1 MNSPLRA
8 QPARDGW
15 TLLPYAADRH
25 AAKHRLVVGDIF
37 ACTAEEADRWVE
49 IAGSEKIRVLECQGE
64 YAATA
69 LLMPM
74 HQFFGGKRVQTRGAA
89 GVGVLAPFR
98 RDGIGSLLM
107 AECLREME
115 AAGDAC
121 ANLYA
126 STTKLYRGVGYE
138 MAGTHYSA
146 TLETSYIP
154 ACRSDLE
161 VRALVEADRPAMQAI
176 VQANAA
182 LAPGHLDRCEYI
194 WPRLLR
200 PRGKDAQAY
209 GVFDSDGQMRGFLAF
224 SLEHGEDLD
233 DFQRMILRVFEA
245 ADAEGLQGL
254 IALLRSHH
262 SMVREMVT
270 TLPPQSPFWS
280 WLPEQRAKTRMREHF
295 MLRVVRMA
303 DALQQRGY
311 PLGMHADLV
320 FEINDP
326 VLPANQGIWR
336 LQLAD
341 GEPTVAK
348 LDALP
353 RQAGMHLRMDI
364 GAFAA
369 LYSGHQPAENL
380 AILGRA
386 AGTPTALARAS
397 AAFATRAVTC
407 PEMF

>member
-8 QPARDGW
+8 QAARDGW
-15 TLLPYAADRH
+15 KLLPYQAERH
-25 AAKHRLVVGDIF
+25 AAQHRKVIGDIF
-37 ACTAEEADRWVE
+37 ACTAKEADRWVE
-49 IAGSEKIRVLECQGE
+49 VAGSEKFRVLECEGD
-64 YAATA
+64 YAGTA

-89 GVGVLAPFR
+89 GVGVLAPYR
-98 RDGIGSLLM
+98 RDGVGSLLM
-107 AECLREME
+107 AECLREVE

-146 TLETSYIP
+146 RLETSYLP
-154 ACRSDLE
+154 PVRSELE
-161 VRALVEADRPAMQAI
+161 VRALSDADRPAMQAI

-182 LAPGHLDRCEYI
+182 VAPGHLDRCDYI

-200 PRGKDAQAY
+200 PRGVEAQVY
-209 GVFDSDGQMRGFLAF
+209 GVFDSGGRMRGFLAF

-233 DFQRMILRVFEA
+233 DFQRMTLRVFEA
-245 ADAEGLQGL
+245 ADAAGLQSL

-262 SMVREMVT
+262 SMVREIVT
-270 TLPPQSPFWS
+270 TLPPQSPFWAA
-280 WLPEQRAKTRMREHF
+280 LPEQRAKTRMREHF

-311 PLGMHADLV
+311 PLGMNADLV
-320 FEINDP
+320 FEIDDP
-326 VLPANQGIWR
+326 VLPANQGYWR

-341 GEPTVAK
+341 GQATVSQ
-348 LDALP
+348 LDSVSG
-353 RQAGMHLRMDI
+353 QGCHHLRMDI

-380 AILGRA
+380 MILGRA
-386 AGTPTALARAS
+386 EAEPDALARAS
-397 AAFATRAVTC
+397 AAFASRAVTC

>member
-8 QPARDGW
+8 QPPRQGW
-15 TLLPYAADRH
+15 SLLCYEPERH
-25 AAKHRLVVGDIF
+25 AAQHRLVLGDIF
-37 ACTAEEADRWVE
+37 ACSAEEADRW
-49 IAGSEKIRVLECQGE
+49 IAVAGGEKFRVLENAGA

-89 GVGVLAPFR
+89 GVGVLPAFR
-98 RDGIGSLLM
+98 REGVGSLLM

-146 TLETSYIP
+146 RLETGYLP
-154 ACRSDLE
+154 ACRSELE
-161 VRALVEADRPAMQAI
+161 VRTLSEDDRPAMQAI
-176 VQANAA
+176 VRANAA
-182 LAPGHLDRCEYI
+182 LAPGHLDRCDYI

-200 PRGKDAQAY
+200 PRGKEAQAY
-209 GVFDSDGQMRGFLAF
+209 GVFDAAGQLRGFLAF

-254 IALLRSHH
+254 VALLRSHH
-262 SMVREMVT
+262 SMVREIVT
-270 TLPPQSPFWS
+270 TLPPQSPFWT

-311 PLGMHADLV
+311 PLGMQADLV
-320 FEINDP
+320 FEIDDP
-326 VLPANQGIWR
+326 VLPANQGLWR

-341 GEPTVAK
+341 GVATVTK

-353 RQAGMHLRMDI
+353 DQGCLHLHMDI

-380 AILGRA
+380 QILGRA
-386 AGTPTALARAS
+386 AAGPEALARAS
-397 AAFATRAVTC
+397 AAFATRAVSC

>member
-8 QPARDGW
+8 QAARDGW
-15 TLLPYAADRH
+15 KLLPYQAERH
-25 AAKHRLVVGDIF
+25 TAKHRLVIGDIF
-37 ACTAEEADRWVE
+37 SCTVEEADRWVE
-49 IAGSEKIRVLECQGE
+49 VAGSEKIRVLECEGE
-64 YAATA
+64 YAGTA

-89 GVGVLAPFR
+89 GVGVLTPYR
-98 RDGIGSLLM
+98 RDGVGSLLM

-115 AAGDAC
+115 SAGDAC

-146 TLETSYIP
+146 SLETSYLP
-154 ACRSDLE
+154 ASRSELE
-161 VRALVEADRPAMQAI
+161 VRALSEADRPAMQAI

-209 GVFDSDGQMRGFLAF
+209 GVFDANGRMRGFLAF
-224 SLEHGEDLD
+224 NLEHGEDLD
-233 DFQRMILRVFEA
+233 DFQRMTLRVFEA

-254 IALLRSHH
+254 MTLLRSHH

-270 TLPPQSPFWS
+270 TLPPQSPFWT

-295 MLRVVRMA
+295 MLRIVRMA

-311 PLGMHADLV
+311 PLGMHADLII
-320 FEINDP
+320 EIDDP
-326 VLPANQGIWR
+326 VLPANQGLWR

-341 GEPTVAK
+341 GEPTVSK
-348 LDALP
+348 LNAIPD
-353 RQAGMHLRMDI
+353 QACHHLGMDI

-380 AILGRA
+380 VILGRA
-386 AGTPTALARAS
+386 EGGVEALARAS
-397 AAFATRAVTC
+397 AAFSSRAVTC

>member
-8 QPARDGW
+8 QAARDGW
-15 TLLPYAADRH
+15 KLLPYEAERH
-25 AAKHRLVVGDIF
+25 AAKHRLVIGDIF
-37 ACTAEEADRWVE
+37 SCTAEEADRWVE
-49 IAGSEKIRVLECQGE
+49 VAGSEKIRVLECEGE
-64 YAATA
+64 YAGTA

-98 RDGIGSLLM
+98 RDGVGSLLM

-146 TLETSYIP
+146 TLETSYLP
-154 ACRSDLE
+154 ASRSELE
-161 VRALVEADRPAMQAI
+161 VRALSEADRPAMQSI

-182 LAPGHLDRCEYI
+182 LTPGHLDRCEYI

-200 PRGKDAQAY
+200 PRGVDAQAY
-209 GVFDSDGQMRGFLAF
+209 GVFDSGGNMRGFLAF

-233 DFQRMILRVFEA
+233 DFQRMTLRVFEA

-270 TLPPQSPFWS
+270 TLPPHSPFWTA
-280 WLPEQRAKTRMREHF
+280 LPEQRAKTRMREHF
-295 MLRVVRMA
+295 MVRIVRMA
-303 DALQQRGY
+303 DALEQRGY
-311 PLGMHADLV
+311 PKGMHADLV
-320 FEINDP
+320 FAIDDP
-326 VLPANQGIWR
+326 VLPANQGFWR
-336 LQLAD
+336 LQLED
-341 GEPTVAK
+341 GEPSVSK
-348 LDALP
+348 LDAIP
-353 RQAGMHLRMDI
+353 DPPCHSVRMDI

-380 AILGRA
+380 VILGRA
-386 AGTPTALARAS
+386 EGSEEALARAS